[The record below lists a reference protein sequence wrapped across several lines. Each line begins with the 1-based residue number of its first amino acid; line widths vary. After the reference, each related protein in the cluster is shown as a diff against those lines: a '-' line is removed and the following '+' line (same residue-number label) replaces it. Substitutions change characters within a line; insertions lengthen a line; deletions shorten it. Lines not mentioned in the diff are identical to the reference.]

1 MGCPLTPDFL
11 NKTLPVCVATYL
23 LHKFVMSFSIGV
35 ALDITI
41 RYIKK
46 APHNKH
52 NTVQLA
58 EHFQV

>member
-1 MGCPLTPDFL
+1 LL
-11 NKTLPVCVATYL
+11 VCVVNYI
-23 LHKFVMSFSIGV
+23 LHEFVMSFSIGV

-41 RYIKK
+41 RYIQK
-46 APHNKH
+46 APLNKH